1 MTTAYIQSAAGS
13 TGATANPI
21 LTLTVTG
28 ATGPLNIP
36 TLKDVTINM
45 ANDTHTWTQ
54 LNETAKLSLPTTST
68 NSITTNSIIEKLT
81 FFGDSTATAGSAAK
95 LGIQGL
101 SDAKTKV
108 NFSINLGDKTL
119 TGIGYITALAP
130 TVSSDSPVWVTPLT
144 IAVSGAYT
152 VA

>member
-1 MTTAYIQSAAGS
+1 MTTNYIQSAAGS
-13 TGATANPI
+13 SNPI
-21 LTLTVTG
+21 LTLSVTG
-28 ATGPLNIP
+28 VSGDLDIP

-45 ANDTHTWTQ
+45 ANDTYTWTQ
-54 LNETAKLSLPTTST
+54 LNEAAKLSLPTTST
-68 NSITTNSIIEKLT
+68 NSISANTVVEKLT

-108 NFSINLGDKTL
+108 EFSINLGDKTL
-119 TGIGYITALAP
+119 SGVGYVTSLAP
-130 TVSSDSPVWVTPLT
+130 TVSADAPVWVTPIT
-144 IAVSGAYT
+144 IAVSGSYT